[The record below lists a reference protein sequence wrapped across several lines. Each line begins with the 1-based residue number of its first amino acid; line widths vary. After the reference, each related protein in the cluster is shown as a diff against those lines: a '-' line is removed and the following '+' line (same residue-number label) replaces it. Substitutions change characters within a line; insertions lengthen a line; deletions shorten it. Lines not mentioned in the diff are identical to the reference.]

1 MTRLAQISTLTLTLL
16 FIAALVAGCNSGSS
30 SSPDI
35 FASAVGGL
43 EDDGFGLTADPE
55 DVVIDTSTD
64 PPADSGDS
72 MLTAT
77 VLDPETDQPLEGVE
91 VTFTSDGGVLTSGGT
106 PVLTAADGTATDQLT
121 VSTADADAIE
131 VTATEGFAGRSESV
145 VVNKIVILPNQ
156 APVADAGMDIEID
169 CDPASEEGNP
179 VTLDGSASTDP
190 DSSPDTN
197 DDIVSFEWF
206 EDYQGPAE
214 TLLGEGETLDVAFEV
229 GTHVITL
236 VVTDSEGAT
245 STDEVV
251 VDVFDT
257 TPPEV
262 TLGVSPDVLWPP
274 NHKMVDI
281 TAEIEVVDCSE
292 VTIELVSVTS
302 NEPPNDTGDGNTEP
316 DILGVDGGE
325 DYEFQVRAERSG
337 GGSGRVYTVV
347 YRVTDAGGLTTEST
361 AEIVVPHDQ
370 GGM

>member
-1 MTRLAQISTLTLTLL
+1 MTRFAQISTLALTLL
-16 FIAALVAGCNSGSS
+16 LVAALVAGCNSGSS

-35 FASAVGGL
+35 FGSAVGGL
-43 EDDGFGLTADPE
+43 EDDNFGLTADPE

-64 PPADSGDS
+64 PPGDSGTS

-91 VTFTSDGGVLTSGGT
+91 VTFTADGGVLTSGGV
-106 PVLTAADGTATDQLT
+106 PVLTVADGTATDQLT
-121 VSTADADAIE
+121 ITTADADAIE

-145 VVNKIVILPNQ
+145 IVNKIVILPNQ
-156 APVADAGMDIEID
+156 APVADAGMDIEFE
-169 CDPASEEGNP
+169 CDPEAEDGDT

-190 DSSPDTN
+190 DSTPDTN

-214 TLLGEGETLDVAFEV
+214 VLLGEGETLDVSFDV
-229 GTHVITL
+229 GSHVVTL
-236 VVTDSEGAT
+236 VVTDSDGAT
-245 STDEVV
+245 STDEVM
-251 VDVFDT
+251 VDVLDT

-262 TLGVSPDVLWPP
+262 SLNVSPHVLWPP

-281 TAEIEVVDCSE
+281 TAEVDVTDCSD

-347 YRVTDAGGLTTEST
+347 YRVTDAGGLTSEST